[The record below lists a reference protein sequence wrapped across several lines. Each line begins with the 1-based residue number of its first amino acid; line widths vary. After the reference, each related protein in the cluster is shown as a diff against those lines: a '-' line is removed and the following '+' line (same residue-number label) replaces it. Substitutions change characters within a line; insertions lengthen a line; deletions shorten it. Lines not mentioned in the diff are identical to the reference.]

1 MITTNIHPINNP
13 NQHLISTNNIN
24 NISDKL
30 ANSMP
35 NSLLRV
41 SEIQTNR
48 NIENN
53 IKNTNLRQI
62 YTPKLAPSTGSLTES
77 FLKSRSNMSP
87 LYRFNEAA
95 TKYQMTSVAPTFL
108 KQLKNNVDLVI

>member
-1 MITTNIHPINNP
+1 MITTNIHPIHNP
-13 NQHLISTNNIN
+13 NQHLISTNNN
-24 NISDKL
+24 MSDKL

-35 NSLLRV
+35 NGLLRV
-41 SEIQTNR
+41 AETQTNR

-53 IKNTNLRQI
+53 LKNTDLRQI
-62 YTPKLAPSTGSLTES
+62 YTPRLAPSPGSLTEN

-87 LYRFNEAA
+87 IYRFNEAA

-108 KQLKNNVDLVI
+108 KQIKNNVDLVI

>member
-1 MITTNIHPINNP
+1 MLNTNIIPINN
-13 NQHLISTNNIN
+13 NTSYSTNTYNAIN
-24 NISDKL
+24 SDKL
-30 ANSMP
+30 ANNMP
-35 NSLLRV
+35 NGLLRV
-41 SEIQTNR
+41 AETQINR

-53 IKNTNLRQI
+53 LKNTNLRQI

-77 FLKSRSNMSP
+77 FIKSRSNMSP
-87 LYRFNEAA
+87 IYRFNEAA

>member
-1 MITTNIHPINNP
+1 MLVNNTYPINNH
-13 NQHLISTNNIN
+13 NQYSINTHNIN
-24 NISDKL
+24 MSDRV

-35 NSLLRV
+35 NGLIRV
-41 SEIQTNR
+41 AETQTNK

-53 IKNTNLRQI
+53 LKNSNLRQI
-62 YTPKLAPSTGSLTES
+62 YVPKLAPSTGSLTES

-87 LYRFNEAA
+87 IYRFNEAA

-108 KQLKNNVDLVI
+108 KQIKNNVDLVI

>member
-13 NQHLISTNNIN
+13 NQHLISANIN
-24 NISDKL
+24 NMSDKL

-35 NSLLRV
+35 NGLLRV
-41 SEIQTNR
+41 AEPQTNR

-53 IKNTNLRQI
+53 LKNTDLRQI
-62 YTPKLAPSTGSLTES
+62 YTPRLAPSTGSLTEN

-87 LYRFNEAA
+87 IYKFNEAA

-108 KQLKNNVDLVI
+108 KQIKNNVDLVI

>member
-1 MITTNIHPINNP
+1 MVTTNIHPINSP
-13 NQHLISTNNIN
+13 NQHLISANIN
-24 NISDKL
+24 NMSDKL

-35 NSLLRV
+35 NGLLRV
-41 SEIQTNR
+41 AETQTNR

-53 IKNTNLRQI
+53 LKNTDLRQI
-62 YTPKLAPSTGSLTES
+62 YTPRLAPSAGSLTES

-87 LYRFNEAA
+87 IYRFNEAA

-108 KQLKNNVDLVI
+108 KQIKNNVDLVI

>member
-1 MITTNIHPINNP
+1 MISTNIHPIHNP
-13 NQHLISTNNIN
+13 NQHLISANIN
-24 NISDKL
+24 NMSDKL

-35 NSLLRV
+35 NGLRRV
-41 SEIQTNR
+41 AETQTNR

-53 IKNTNLRQI
+53 LKNTNLRQV
-62 YTPKLAPSTGSLTES
+62 YTPRLAPSIGSLTEN

-87 LYRFNEAA
+87 IFRFNEAA

-108 KQLKNNVDLVI
+108 KQIKNNVDLVI

>member
-1 MITTNIHPINNP
+1 MLTTNIHPINNP
-13 NQHLISTNNIN
+13 NQHLISANIN
-24 NISDKL
+24 SMSDKL

-35 NSLLRV
+35 NGLLRV
-41 SEIQTNR
+41 AETQTNR

-53 IKNTNLRQI
+53 LKNTDLRQI
-62 YTPKLAPSTGSLTES
+62 YTPRFAPSAGSLTES

-87 LYRFNEAA
+87 IYRFNEAA

-108 KQLKNNVDLVI
+108 KQIKNNVDLVI